1 MSSNSWIKIRPIF
14 RFKLYMYD
22 SIYKVLLHV
31 HGIIQSELQTSVKA
45 PVDYKAI
52 KEKDVGIIRTDGM
65 MEEGLTEWWKEG
77 WMDGG
82 IKGRIEGWKSKEG
95 WMDGQMNGWRGGWMD
110 GYVD

>member
-1 MSSNSWIKIRPIF
+1 MHMSSNSWIKIRPIF

-52 KEKDVGIIRTDGM
+52 KEKDFGIIRTDGM
-65 MEEGLTEWWKEG
+65 MEEGLTVVEGRMDEWWDKRK
-77 WMDGG
+77 DGG
-82 IKGRIEGWKSKEG
+82 MER
-95 WMDGQMNGWRGGWMD
+95 
-110 GYVD
+110 